1 MSRRRK
7 KNQKRGV
14 KERCASGVRM
24 NRMQAPVMGPFLRGV
39 GKMIVEGDLFCENIV
54 SSW

>member
-1 MSRRRK
+1 
-7 KNQKRGV
+7 
-14 KERCASGVRM
+14 M
-24 NRMQAPVMGPFLRGV
+24 NRMQEAVMGLFLRGV